1 MRIVISKQIICSQA
15 FSFLTSGLKMKA
27 PQVLGKWCCVC
38 AGAAKIFYFFY
49 LKADSICNIIR
60 DMTFK
65 SLPFTPR
72 PIKATEA
79 RLQAIYDAAKLGLK
93 GDSLALA
100 AGMLPTEF
108 RQLCELDPVAEM
120 AAMKGRADAE
130 KEMAAVLHQA
140 ALDGDA
146 KVALEILK
154 HRHDWVAKQQ
164 VQVDVSQQISIIDA
178 LQRAES
184 RVIDVLAHEV
194 QPDQLKIPDNAKANI
209 HR

>member
-15 FSFLTSGLKMKA
+15 FGHWGMEAENEGGGRALAIGA
-27 PQVLGKWCCVC
+27 VC
-38 AGAAKIFYFFY
+38 AQGPQKFFIFY
-49 LKADSICNIIR
+49 LKQNTICNIIR

-120 AAMKGRADAE
+120 AAMKGRADSE
-130 KEMAAVLHQA
+130 KEMAAVLYQA

-146 KVALEILK
+146 KMALEVLRHK
-154 HRHDWVAKQQ
+154 HEWVAKQQ

>member
-1 MRIVISKQIICSQA
+1 
-15 FSFLTSGLKMKA
+15 
-27 PQVLGKWCCVC
+27 
-38 AGAAKIFYFFY
+38 
-49 LKADSICNIIR
+49 
-60 DMTFK
+60 MTFK

-130 KEMAAVLHQA
+130 REMAAVLHQA

>member
-1 MRIVISKQIICSQA
+1 M
-15 FSFLTSGLKMKA
+15 TSGLKTKA
-27 PQVLGKWCCVC
+27 PQVLGEWCCVC
-38 AGAAKIFYFFY
+38 AGAAKIFYFFFRNQQKV
-49 LKADSICNIIR
+49 LTLLAICNIIR

-120 AAMKGRADAE
+120 AAMKGRADSE
-130 KEMAAVLHQA
+130 KEMAAVLYQA

-146 KVALEILK
+146 KMALEVLRHK
-154 HRHDWVAKQQ
+154 HEWVAKQQ